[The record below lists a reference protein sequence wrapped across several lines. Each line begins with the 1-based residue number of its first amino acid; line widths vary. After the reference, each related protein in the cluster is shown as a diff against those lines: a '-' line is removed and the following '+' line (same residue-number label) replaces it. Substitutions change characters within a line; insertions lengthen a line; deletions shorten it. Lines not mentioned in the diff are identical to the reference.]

1 MKRQSSVKFSQAQS
15 FSGRVK
21 GNPVIF
27 ETNFRQQTDRQLD
40 RGFKRFSTNVS
51 ELLNFSIQFHSGRKL
66 LIQLSICLLSHFGF
80 ILEGTDPHF
89 PQLSPIFLEIIE
101 LD

>member
-1 MKRQSSVKFSQAQS
+1 ME
-15 FSGRVK
+15 

-51 ELLNFSIQFHSGRKL
+51 ELLNFSIQFSVYRQTSGTAVY
-66 LIQLSICLLSHFGF
+66 LSICLLSHFGF
-80 ILEGTDPHF
+80 ILDGTTPHF
-89 PQLSPIFLEIIE
+89 PFSPIFWEITE

>member
-1 MKRQSSVKFSQAQS
+1 ME
-15 FSGRVK
+15 

-51 ELLNFSIQFHSGRKL
+51 ELLNFSIQFSVYRKL
-66 LIQLSICLLSHFGF
+66 LV
-80 ILEGTDPHF
+80 
-89 PQLSPIFLEIIE
+89 
-101 LD
+101 